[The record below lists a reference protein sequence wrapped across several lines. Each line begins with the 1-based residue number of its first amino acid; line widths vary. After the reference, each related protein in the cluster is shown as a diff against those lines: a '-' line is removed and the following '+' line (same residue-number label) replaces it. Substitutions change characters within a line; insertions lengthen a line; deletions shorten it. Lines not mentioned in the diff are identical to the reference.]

1 MNMKTAG
8 VGEIIPKI
16 DSFYQDCL
24 NLLNEISIESLLNRT
39 AEIAISVTN
48 ATYCVCGTT
57 DEEDTFTKIVL
68 RGFTQV
74 ELDLIH
80 SDEEAAGQPIRNIHS
95 DAIINIARGKDL
107 PENYNIFPA
116 KRPFISSL
124 LYVPIFYGKEKM
136 GSIILLNKIGAP
148 QFDSIDQKFIEILAR
163 YAGFGINNTIIY
175 ERIANREQMLAK
187 RNEDLALLNELAKIS
202 ASSTENQ
209 DAIVHETMHQVMGY
223 LDLVVG
229 EVFLRDDDAPN
240 QFKIVFKEGHNLPTS
255 LFGFSTVQTGQG
267 IVGKVAQSKR
277 NYLLSEEE
285 LEIINQK
292 RATTVDLN
300 YVAILPLITSEGVV
314 GVSCLGTKLVDE
326 KDTLNLQFL
335 SSISSWMATLIQ
347 DYRLTLQ
354 RKRVAILEERERIS
368 MDLHDGVIQSIYGV
382 GLTLEHARILAK
394 ENPEKIEEQIQASI
408 DALNATIRDIRS
420 YIMDLKPAR
429 LTGENLIQS
438 LRRLGNDFYSNTLV
452 TTVFDPKVE
461 TLDQISED
469 YANAFYMICKE
480 ALANITKHAKATQ
493 VMITFT
499 EETDR
504 YVLIVQDN
512 GSGFDPT
519 RGRKPESH
527 GINNMFAR
535 AENLGGKLEMT
546 SKPGKGTKLEVW
558 LPKTAKEG

>member
-1 MNMKTAG
+1 
-8 VGEIIPKI
+8 
-16 DSFYQDCL
+16 
-24 NLLNEISIESLLNRT
+24 
-39 AEIAISVTN
+39 
-48 ATYCVCGTT
+48 
-57 DEEDTFTKIVL
+57 
-68 RGFTQV
+68 
-74 ELDLIH
+74 
-80 SDEEAAGQPIRNIHS
+80 
-95 DAIINIARGKDL
+95 
-107 PENYNIFPA
+107 
-116 KRPFISSL
+116 
-124 LYVPIFYGKEKM
+124 
-136 GSIILLNKIGAP
+136 
-148 QFDSIDQKFIEILAR
+148 
-163 YAGFGINNTIIY
+163 
-175 ERIANREQMLAK
+175 
-187 RNEDLALLNELAKIS
+187 
-202 ASSTENQ
+202 
-209 DAIVHETMHQVMGY
+209 
-223 LDLVVG
+223 
-229 EVFLRDDDAPN
+229 
-240 QFKIVFKEGHNLPTS
+240 
-255 LFGFSTVQTGQG
+255 
-267 IVGKVAQSKR
+267 
-277 NYLLSEEE
+277 
-285 LEIINQK
+285 
-292 RATTVDLN
+292 
-300 YVAILPLITSEGVV
+300 V

-394 ENPEKIEEQIQASI
+394 ADPEKVEEQIQASI

-499 EETDR
+499 EEPDR

-512 GSGFDPT
+512 GSGFDPGK
-519 RGRKPESH
+519 GRKPESH